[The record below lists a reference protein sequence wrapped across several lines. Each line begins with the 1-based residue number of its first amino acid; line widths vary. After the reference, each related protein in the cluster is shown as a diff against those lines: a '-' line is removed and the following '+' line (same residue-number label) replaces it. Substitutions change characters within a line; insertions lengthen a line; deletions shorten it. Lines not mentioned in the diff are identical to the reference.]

1 MNCKAGDL
9 AIIVKIPQWWL
20 DMAVPEVRR
29 RVLGVTGTVVRCVS
43 LDGGTNVYG
52 MPCWTIEE
60 PLSLGLYSIRS
71 IEDCVLMPIRGGDKV
86 VEQTKELELV

>member
-20 DMAVPEVRR
+20 EMVSPEVRR
-29 RVLGVTGTVVRCVS
+29 RVLGVAGTVVRCVS
-43 LDGGTNVYG
+43 LSSETNIYG
-52 MPCWTIEE
+52 MPCWNIEE
-60 PLSLGLYSIRS
+60 PLSLGMYLVHS

-86 VEQTKELELV
+86 VEQTEEMEVV